1 MITPVRRS
9 TPIKALEILYDLMPL
24 NLYCQYESLASLQR
38 NQEVIKL
45 TWKGESQKCKTYI
58 GHRKYWIDCMQD
70 MQINILNTDNTKLTK
85 WDKYYSVDLRS
96 LNSTDHPQM
105 SQINIFTD
113 GSKTEAHTGAGFVI
127 YKYKIERY
135 SKGGKIKMEN
145 TVFQAE
151 VLAIREAVRD
161 YIQIKQADEKNVKI
175 FTDSQAAL
183 LALAKTSV
191 TSKLVAST
199 IDMLNIL
206 GKTVYTL
213 EICWIKAHTGHIGN
227 ERADEIANKT
237 INDNVIYTGVD
248 APGSYAKSKLM
259 EAIYT
264 KWTEEWIEHP
274 LCRQSKNFLPT
285 PDKNKKN
292 EVLKLGR
299 CRLRRLIEVIT
310 GHNNLNYL
318 QSKIYPNDV
327 SELCR
332 FCEEED
338 ETFEHLL
345 NECPCFLIDR
355 RDILFNN
362 PIIKTLDWK
371 PSTLLKFANI
381 PVINEALN
389 FE

>member
-1 MITPVRRS
+1 
-9 TPIKALEILYDLMPL
+9 MPL

-70 MQINILNTDNTKLTK
+70 MQINILNTDNTQLTK

-199 IDMLNIL
+199 INMLNIL

-259 EAIYT
+259 ETIYT

-285 PDKNKKN
+285 TDKNKKN
-292 EVLKLGR
+292 E
-299 CRLRRLIEVIT
+299 E
-310 GHNNLNYL
+310 LN
-318 QSKIYPNDV
+318 
-327 SELCR
+327 
-332 FCEEED
+332 
-338 ETFEHLL
+338 
-345 NECPCFLIDR
+345 
-355 RDILFNN
+355 
-362 PIIKTLDWK
+362 
-371 PSTLLKFANI
+371 
-381 PVINEALN
+381 
-389 FE
+389 